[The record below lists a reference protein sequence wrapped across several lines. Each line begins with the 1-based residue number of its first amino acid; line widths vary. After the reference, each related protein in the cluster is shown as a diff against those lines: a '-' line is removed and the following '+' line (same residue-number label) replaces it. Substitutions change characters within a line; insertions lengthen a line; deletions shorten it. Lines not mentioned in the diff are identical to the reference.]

1 MNLPDFL
8 IALENLFFASFAV
21 GNQKSTRT
29 EKVMK
34 KISCRTASPKIKD
47 KAIPGGSIK
56 SFLLKLKKISNNE
69 KLFFG
74 LKATRIS
81 LK

>member
-34 KISCRTASPKIKD
+34 KFLVAPPVPRLKIKPFRV
-47 KAIPGGSIK
+47 AQSNH
-56 SFLLKLKKISNNE
+56 FCLNLKTSNDE

>member
-29 EKVMK
+29 EKSYEKFLVAPPDL
-34 KISCRTASPKIKD
+34 RLKIK
-47 KAIPGGSIK
+47 P
-56 SFLLKLKKISNNE
+56 FLLAQSNHFLIKLKNLN
-69 KLFFG
+69 
-74 LKATRIS
+74 
-81 LK
+81 